1 MEKRRRMSSFD
12 KEILVIGYGSTLRGD
27 DAVGR
32 QVVEVIADRS
42 LQNVTTISVT
52 QLVPELAAQIATAQA
67 VIFVDASG
75 DNELRDVDIREIVH
89 APGILCAPHTSSP
102 HELLSLTLA
111 CYERTPPAWLIA
123 VPSMSFEITD
133 RISSAARQ
141 NICSAVGA
149 VEQLINEL
157 TGSEVPYA

>member
-1 MEKRRRMSSFD
+1 MSSFD
-12 KEILVIGYGSTLRGD
+12 KAILVIGYGSTLRGD

-32 QVVEVIADRS
+32 RVVEIIADRS
-42 LQNVTTISVT
+42 LPNVTAISVT

-75 DNELRDVDIREIVH
+75 ESELRGVDIREIVK
-89 APGILCAPHTSSP
+89 ARGVLCAPHVSSP
-102 HELLSLTLA
+102 RELLSLA
-111 CYERTPPAWLIA
+111 SVCYKRTPPAWLIA
-123 VPSMSFEITD
+123 VPSIRFEMTD
-133 RISSAARQ
+133 KMSSAVRQ